1 MPKKSVYEVALEV
14 IRGTWGA
21 GQERFDRL
29 TQAGYD
35 PDAVQNMV
43 NRIMA
48 GDVPAYNETP
58 KGTLNVTVDLNKYD
72 SIMLEIKI

>member
-1 MPKKSVYEVALEV
+1 MPKKSVYEIALEV

-43 NRIMA
+43 NRIMS

-58 KGTLNVTVDLNKYD
+58 KGTLHVTVDLNKYD